1 MCTHE
6 NLSFE
11 YNFHRF
17 QTMAAS
23 FLRSKNKVLRKTE
36 GVFIVYKP
44 STRLTFKR
52 TLEKLPFL
60 C

>member
-1 MCTHE
+1 MCSHE

-23 FLRSKNKVLRKTE
+23 FIRSKNKVLRKTE

-44 STRLTFKR
+44 ST
-52 TLEKLPFL
+52 
-60 C
+60 